1 MGWPSTIEKQ
11 KELDSRSVFIK
22 NVDHNTDANELKSH
36 FESCGTIERITIVCD
51 KWTGKPKGCAYIQ
64 FKSQESV
71 AAACLLNDKEFN
83 GRIIKVC
90 LLWIEFIGYAVDL
103 FFFLCFGL

>member
-1 MGWPSTIEKQ
+1 M
-11 KELDSRSVFIK
+11 DA
-22 NVDHNTDANELKSH
+22 NTDAADLKSH
-36 FESCGTIERITIVCD
+36 FESCGTIERVTIVCD

-90 LLWIEFIGYAVDL
+90 HTIFRCTFIFLIPCIMPCPCLFITLSCHVMYFVIFFI
-103 FFFLCFGL
+103 FFFKV